1 MVHAL
6 SLALLCCM
14 RACGGE
20 TPRRRAIEE
29 ERTKQDLSVVARF
42 LLAPRILGT
51 VLRSAT
57 VRPSVRQLVFACSY
71 CRATLPWAK
80 RAEAAALHSAV
91 VRVRCAAAAET
102 PAPLLLGLKLQCGC
116 SLTQIAVVQR
126 RPRGKEL
133 SVLLLKDRYSAH
145 TLSVFVH

>member
-1 MVHAL
+1 
-6 SLALLCCM
+6 M

-20 TPRRRAIEE
+20 NPRRRAIEE

-51 VLRSAT
+51 VVLRRRSAS

-91 VRVRCAAAAET
+91 VRVRCAAAAAET